1 MSINHKQYE
10 GQAIIHKDRITLLC
24 TQKSATPKQARTYL
38 KGVLYDY
45 MRPFLVEGKKENAL
59 NKAIEDNITQE
70 LRLVAVKEA
79 KGARRIV
86 FSVPNIPEAHLDG
99 ARG

>member
-59 NKAIEDNITQE
+59 NKAIGAYIDQNESE
-70 LRLVAVKEA
+70 LKKSAFVVW
-79 KGARRIV
+79 
-86 FSVPNIPEAHLDG
+86 D
-99 ARG
+99 

>member
-1 MSINHKQYE
+1 
-10 GQAIIHKDRITLLC
+10 
-24 TQKSATPKQARTYL
+24 
-38 KGVLYDY
+38 

-86 FSVPNIPEAHLDG
+86 FSVPNIEAHLDG